1 MDGLRA
7 HFLFVA
13 HDNPL
18 ERLIARTVEGLGYEL
33 VDLDRSPRG
42 RMVRVFV
49 DRPGGITVDDCV
61 TVSNQLS
68 RVLAVEGVDYERL
81 EVSSPGLDRP
91 LKTAA
96 DFRRFTGEAARVR
109 LRRPLDGRA
118 NFEGILRGC
127 DGETLLLEVE
137 GVQFRFALGDLERA
151 RLVPRY

>member
-1 MDGLRA
+1 M
-7 HFLFVA
+7 FVT

-33 VDLDRSPRG
+33 VDINRTPRG
-42 RMVRVFV
+42 RLVRVFV

-68 RVLAVEGVDYERL
+68 RVLAVENVDYERL

-96 DFRRFTGEAARVR
+96 DFRRFTGEPARIR

-118 NFEGILRGC
+118 NFEGTLKGC
-127 DGETLLLEVE
+127 DGETILIEVE
-137 GVQFRFALGDLERA
+137 GEQFRFALVDLERA